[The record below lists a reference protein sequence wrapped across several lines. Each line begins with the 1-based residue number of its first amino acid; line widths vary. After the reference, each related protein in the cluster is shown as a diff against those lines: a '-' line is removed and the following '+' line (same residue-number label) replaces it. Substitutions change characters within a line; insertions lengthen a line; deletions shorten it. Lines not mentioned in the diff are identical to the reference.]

1 MGQVSPNLA
10 AHGAGATRGYASTAD
25 ATGGASVNRLSMA
38 FALMVTLFLIMTGVG
53 LWTLTDISKLVG
65 NVVDGGAKEERLM
78 REWLGET
85 RTNAVRA
92 VVLTRTNDAEL
103 SVLLTPALTAATKR
117 ISELQKNVEASLSS
131 AEGKALF
138 ATVGERRQQYLAARA
153 AAMDAHKSGD
163 RAEAVRLVDARMLPA
178 VNAYIAAIQA
188 LVDYEME
195 YVDRNGQQ
203 AMARAQSG
211 RVIFA
216 SAAAAI
222 LCLSAIILFWI
233 VVAITRPLLKSLK
246 IVEAISHGDLSR
258 PIRPSATGEARR
270 LVVGLETMRSTLS
283 HQVRAIQ
290 RSAAGLGSAA
300 TEIEQGNLD
309 LSRRTEIQAAA
320 LEQTAASVNELT
332 VAVKNNTDNAR
343 EADRLATVAT
353 GVAERGGEAVRGVV
367 RTIADIST
375 LSAKIAD
382 ISGVI
387 DQIAFQTNLLSL
399 NAAVEAARAGEQ
411 GKGFAV
417 VATEVRALAHRS
429 AHAAG
434 EIKALIADSEARV
447 DTSVREAVGAGKTM
461 DDIVASVKHLSEINA
476 AIAVASREQLIGLEQ
491 IGNAVVQLDSS
502 TQQNAT
508 LVEQT
513 ATAAAQMSDQVV
525 ALTNLVTRFVLEEH
539 AANRGVVETG
549 VPPDGNTTRRPTGR
563 AAIPSPRV
571 GSANNRRVG
580 YAAS

>member
-1 MGQVSPNLA
+1 MNKTSPNPA
-10 AHGAGATRGYASTAD
+10 AQGTAREYVSTTIA
-25 ATGGASVNRLSMA
+25 AGGASVNRLSMA
-38 FALMVTLFLIMTGVG
+38 FALMVTLFLIMTGMG

-65 NVVDGGAKEERLM
+65 NVVNGGAKEERLM

-92 VVLTRTNDAEL
+92 MVLTRTNDAEL

-117 ISELQKNVEASLSS
+117 ISELQKNVEALLSS
-131 AEGKALF
+131 PEGRALF
-138 ATVGERRQQYLAARA
+138 AAVGERRQQYLAARA

-163 RAEAVRLVDARMLPA
+163 RAQAVRLVDARMLPA
-178 VNAYIAAIQA
+178 VDAYVAAIQA

-203 AMARAQSG
+203 AMASAQAG
-211 RVIFA
+211 RVTFA
-216 SAAAAI
+216 MAAAVI
-222 LCLSAIILFWI
+222 LCLAVIILFWI
-233 VVAITRPLLKSLK
+233 VINITRPLLKSLK

-270 LVVGLETMRSTLS
+270 LMVGLETMRSTLS

-343 EADRLATVAT
+343 EADRLAAVAT

-434 EIKALIADSEARV
+434 EIKALIADSEACV
-447 DTSVREAVGAGKTM
+447 GTSVREAVGAGKTM

-491 IGNAVVQLDSS
+491 ISSAVIQLDSS
-502 TQQNAT
+502 TQQNAA

-513 ATAAAQMSDQVV
+513 TTAAAQMSDQVV

-539 AANRGVVETG
+539 AANRSVVETG
-549 VPPDGNTTRRPTGR
+549 VPPDGITTRRPTGR
-563 AAIPSPRV
+563 AATPSPRV

>member
-1 MGQVSPNLA
+1 MNKISPNPA
-10 AHGAGATRGYASTAD
+10 AQGTAREYVSTTVA
-25 ATGGASVNRLSMA
+25 AGGASVNRLSMA
-38 FALMVTLFLIMTGVG
+38 FALMVTLFLIMTGMG

-65 NVVDGGAKEERLM
+65 NVVNGGAKEERLM

-103 SVLLTPALTAATKR
+103 NTQLMPALTAATKR
-117 ISELQKNVEASLSS
+117 ISKLQKSVEALLSS
-131 AEGKALF
+131 PEGRALF
-138 ATVGERRQQYLAARA
+138 ADVGERRQQYLAARA

-163 RAEAVRLVDARMLPA
+163 RAQAVRLVDARMLPA
-178 VNAYIAAIQA
+178 VDAYVAAIQA

-203 AMARAQSG
+203 AMASAQAG
-211 RVIFA
+211 RVTFA
-216 SAAAAI
+216 MAAAVI
-222 LCLSAIILFWI
+222 LCLAIIILFWI
-233 VVAITRPLLKSLK
+233 VMNITRPLLKSLK

-270 LVVGLETMRSTLS
+270 LMVGLETMRSTLS

-343 EADRLATVAT
+343 EADRLAAVAT

-375 LSAKIAD
+375 LSA
-382 ISGVI
+382 
-387 DQIAFQTNLLSL
+387 
-399 NAAVEAARAGEQ
+399 
-411 GKGFAV
+411 
-417 VATEVRALAHRS
+417 
-429 AHAAG
+429 
-434 EIKALIADSEARV
+434 
-447 DTSVREAVGAGKTM
+447 
-461 DDIVASVKHLSEINA
+461 
-476 AIAVASREQLIGLEQ
+476 
-491 IGNAVVQLDSS
+491 
-502 TQQNAT
+502 
-508 LVEQT
+508 
-513 ATAAAQMSDQVV
+513 
-525 ALTNLVTRFVLEEH
+525 
-539 AANRGVVETG
+539 
-549 VPPDGNTTRRPTGR
+549 
-563 AAIPSPRV
+563 
-571 GSANNRRVG
+571 
-580 YAAS
+580 

>member
-1 MGQVSPNLA
+1 MNKISPNPA
-10 AHGAGATRGYASTAD
+10 AQGTAREYVSTTVA
-25 ATGGASVNRLSMA
+25 AGGASVNRLSMA
-38 FALMVTLFLIMTGVG
+38 FALMVTLFLIMTGMG

-65 NVVDGGAKEERLM
+65 NVVNGGAKEERLM

-103 SVLLTPALTAATKR
+103 NTQLMPALTAATKR
-117 ISELQKNVEASLSS
+117 ISKLQKSVEALLSS
-131 AEGKALF
+131 PEGRALF
-138 ATVGERRQQYLAARA
+138 ADVGERRQQYLAARA

-163 RAEAVRLVDARMLPA
+163 RAQAVRLVDARMLPA
-178 VNAYIAAIQA
+178 VDAYVAAIQA

-203 AMARAQSG
+203 AMASAQAG
-211 RVIFA
+211 RVTFA
-216 SAAAAI
+216 MAAAVI
-222 LCLSAIILFWI
+222 LCLAIIILFWI
-233 VVAITRPLLKSLK
+233 VMNITRPLLKSLK

-270 LVVGLETMRSTLS
+270 LMVGLETMRSTLS

-343 EADRLATVAT
+343 EADRLAAVAT

-399 NAAVEAARAGEQ
+399 NAAVEAARAGEP

-491 IGNAVVQLDSS
+491 IGSAVIQLDSS
-502 TQQNAT
+502 TQQNAA

-513 ATAAAQMSDQVV
+513 TTAAAQMSDQVV

-549 VPPDGNTTRRPTGR
+549 VPPDGITTRRPTDH
-563 AAIPSPRV
+563 AATPSPRV